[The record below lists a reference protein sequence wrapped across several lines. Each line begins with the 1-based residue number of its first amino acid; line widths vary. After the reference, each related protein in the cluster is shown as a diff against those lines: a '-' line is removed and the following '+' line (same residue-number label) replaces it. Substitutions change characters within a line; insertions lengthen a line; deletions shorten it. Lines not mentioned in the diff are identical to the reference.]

1 MKREIEYIQ
10 KQLAKA
16 QMAKKHLPV
25 NAPKE
30 QRENPVSYTHLDVYK
45 RQQYGRADQYGCSA
59 HGDSGG

>member
-30 QRENPVSYTHLDVYK
+30 QRENLQDKIEMLENILKALEGPK
-45 RQQYGRADQYGCSA
+45 G
-59 HGDSGG
+59 